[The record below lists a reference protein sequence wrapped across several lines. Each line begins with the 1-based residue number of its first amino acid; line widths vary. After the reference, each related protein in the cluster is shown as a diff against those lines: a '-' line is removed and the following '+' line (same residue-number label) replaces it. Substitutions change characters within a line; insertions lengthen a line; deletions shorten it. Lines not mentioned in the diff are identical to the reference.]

1 MKLEN
6 LIRGKRAI
14 TISASASLLDLVN
27 PLEHH
32 HVGAL
37 VVSGDGERIDGIV
50 SERDV
55 VRTMPQN
62 FLRLKELTVGDVM
75 THDVVTTQMNSTVA
89 EVMNM
94 MTDNRIRHVPVVGAD
109 GRLIS
114 IVSIGDLVK
123 AHIDEI
129 DGERV
134 ALRNY
139 INQ

>member
-1 MKLEN
+1 MKIEN

-14 TISASASLLDLVN
+14 TISSSASLLDLVN
-27 PLEHH
+27 TLEHH

-37 VVSGDGERIDGIV
+37 VVSSDGERIDGIV

-55 VRTMPQN
+55 VRAMPKN
-62 FLRLKELTVGDVM
+62 FLRLRELTVGDVM
-75 THDVVTTQMNSTVA
+75 TRDVVTTGDYSTVA

-94 MTDNRIRHVPVVGAD
+94 MTHNRIRHVPVVGIN
-109 GRLIS
+109 GSLLS

-139 INQ
+139 ISQ

>member
-1 MKLEN
+1 MKIEN
-6 LIRGKRAI
+6 LTRGKRAI

-27 PLEHH
+27 TLEHH

-55 VRTMPQN
+55 VRAMPQN
-62 FLRLKELTVGDVM
+62 FLRLKELTVRDVM
-75 THDVVTTQMNSTVA
+75 THEVVTTRNESTVA

-94 MTDNRIRHVPVVGAD
+94 MTHNRIRHVPVVGAD